1 MPRHAFVIFAGRTR
15 YQVQRVMPFDPSI
28 LQLFITF
35 LLISP
40 SLSFLQQTRVTVP
53 TFAVELMIIPFLLI
67 SLLLPVSFIDRL
79 STDRAN
85 RPLIVA
91 FHVFVTSFR
100 RSLSRY
106 RPQTPPDDDLYLQFR
121 RFRRNWRSRV
131 QDARGFFLVGIVF
144 GFLLWLW
151 VWIFFCLLLDCLFF
165 WFAFGCVWLLFL
177 CVLFWLAFRFAL
189 FLVRISV
196 LIAFPVCSVS
206 VPEHGMQKAPRHSG
220 KKRRGTQVQ
229 IVSRIDS
236 PPPARPARYRSDGR
250 PRIISD
256 IGRSRGR
263 PSIPPED
270 RFGPLGSEPAWPSA
284 AAFLLLDRYRVQ
296 IIRNGSNPISDS
308 MDGSFRYRSLK
319 VHVIPMDHL
328 IPYLVFD
335 RYIGKWADPDIGS
348 DKWSKLGLWL
358 HSSDSSLFG
367 PFDPWG
373 KWSKWSWLIYSFE
386 PIYR

>member
-206 VPEHGMQKAPRHSG
+206 VPEHGMQK
-220 KKRRGTQVQ
+220 RRGTQVQ

-319 VHVIPMDHL
+319 VHVIPMDHPV
-328 IPYLVFD
+328 PYLVFD

-367 PFDPWG
+367 PFDSWG

>member
-151 VWIFFCLLLDCLFF
+151 VWMFSVCCWIACSFVLLLVVDGFF
-165 WFAFGCVWLLFL
+165 FL
-177 CVLFWLAFRFAL
+177 CVLFLACLSFCFVSCPYIRFYRFPGMFRIRSGAWHAKSAAAL
-189 FLVRISV
+189 RCRLFPESIRWPAQNHLRYRTVAWKTIHSPGGLIWSIWFGTGLAVRRRISS
-196 LIAFPVCSVS
+196 LGPISGPNDPIWSV
-206 VPEHGMQKAPRHSG
+206 
-220 KKRRGTQVQ
+220 
-229 IVSRIDS
+229 
-236 PPPARPARYRSDGR
+236 
-250 PRIISD
+250 SD
-256 IGRSRGR
+256 IGFDGWKF
-263 PSIPPED
+263 PI
-270 RFGPLGSEPAWPSA
+270 SEP
-284 AAFLLLDRYRVQ
+284 
-296 IIRNGSNPISDS
+296 
-308 MDGSFRYRSLK
+308 
-319 VHVIPMDHL
+319 
-328 IPYLVFD
+328 
-335 RYIGKWADPDIGS
+335 
-348 DKWSKLGLWL
+348 
-358 HSSDSSLFG
+358 
-367 PFDPWG
+367 
-373 KWSKWSWLIYSFE
+373 
-386 PIYR
+386 

>member
-220 KKRRGTQVQ
+220 ADRFPNRFAATGATGA
-229 IVSRIDS
+229 ISIRW
-236 PPPARPARYRSDGR
+236 PAQNHLRYRTVAWKTIHSPGGSIWSIGFGTGLAVR
-250 PRIISD
+250 P
-256 IGRSRGR
+256 
-263 PSIPPED
+263 
-270 RFGPLGSEPAWPSA
+270 A

-319 VHVIPMDHL
+319 VHVIPMDHPV
-328 IPYLVFD
+328 PYLVFD

-367 PFDPWG
+367 PFDSWG

>member
-1 MPRHAFVIFAGRTR
+1 MPRHALVIFAGSTR
-15 YQVQRVMPFDPSI
+15 YQFQRVIPFDPSI

-40 SLSFLQQTRVTVP
+40 SLPFLQQTRVTIP
-53 TFAVELMIIPFLLI
+53 TFAVELVIIPCLLI
-67 SLLLPVSFIDRL
+67 SLLLPISLIDRL
-79 STDRAN
+79 SADRAN

-91 FHVFVTSFR
+91 FHVFVTSFH

-106 RPQTPPDDDLYLQFR
+106 RLKTPTDDDLCLQFR

-151 VWIFFCLLLDCLFF
+151 VWMFFCLLLDCLFF

-220 KKRRGTQVQ
+220 ADRFPNRFAATGATGA
-229 IVSRIDS
+229 ISIRW
-236 PPPARPARYRSDGR
+236 PAQNHLRYRTVAWKTIH
-250 PRIISD
+250 P
-256 IGRSRGR
+256 
-263 PSIPPED
+263 PPED

-358 HSSDSSLFG
+358 HSSDLSLFG